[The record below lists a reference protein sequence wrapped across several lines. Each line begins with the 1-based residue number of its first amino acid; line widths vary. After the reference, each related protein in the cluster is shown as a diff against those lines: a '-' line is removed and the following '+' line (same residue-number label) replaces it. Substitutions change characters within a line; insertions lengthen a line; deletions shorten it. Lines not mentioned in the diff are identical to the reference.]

1 MILFLRRAD
10 MSEQFVFWLVVLAL
24 CAIVELVTLGLTSV
38 WFAGGALVAAI
49 ISFFC
54 PYFWVQVIVF
64 AAVSFG
70 MLIFTKPIAVKY
82 FNKGR
87 VRTNAESLIGERGIV
102 ISEIDNIK
110 AIGEVTVKGLD
121 WSARSIIDGIV
132 IPEKAVVVIKQIEGN
147 KLIVDLDESLKGVI
161 KLEKSDALLDP
172 GMIDDQDD

>member
-1 MILFLRRAD
+1 M
-10 MSEQFVFWLVVLAL
+10 
-24 CAIVELVTLGLTSV
+24 
-38 WFAGGALVAAI
+38 AGKVAAI